1 MWSAHAGDNPNVID
15 RSAEQAHAADRFARE
30 IEGILTVFVARSRR
44 LMGRPFGGIHSHS
57 IIDDSTPTESLL
69 QMEQTCIITTALME
83 FL

>member
-1 MWSAHAGDNPNVID
+1 MLQLTAFG
-15 RSAEQAHAADRFARE
+15 ARDHCY
-30 IEGILTVFVARSRR
+30 VDSFRNAPRR
-44 LMGRPFGGIHSHS
+44 QLKRKPFGGIHSHS

>member
-1 MWSAHAGDNPNVID
+1 VLISKKSMKLQPLSCSG
-15 RSAEQAHAADRFARE
+15 RSS
-30 IEGILTVFVARSRR
+30 SRT
-44 LMGRPFGGIHSHS
+44 FGGIHSHS

>member
-1 MWSAHAGDNPNVID
+1 MQP
-15 RSAEQAHAADRFARE
+15 DRFARE
-30 IEGILTVFVARSRR
+30 IVGILVLSYAARSRR
-44 LMGRPFGGIHSHS
+44 LMRNPFGGIHSHS